1 MRPED
6 WSAVRA
12 IYLEGIASCNSTF
25 EQSAPDWPDWDQGH
39 LKSCRLVARVESE
52 IVGWTALS
60 PVSRRPVYAGVAEF
74 SIYVAER
81 AQRRGIGSALLQALI
96 DAAERQG
103 IWTLQSGIFPEN
115 TASLELCRRFGFR
128 TVGTREKIGCMNGR
142 WRDVVLVERRSVI
155 AGV

>member
-1 MRPED
+1 M
-6 WSAVRA
+6 RA
-12 IYLEGIASCNSTF
+12 IYLEGIASGNATF
-25 EQSAPDWPDWDQGH
+25 EPSVPDWPDWNQGH
-39 LKSCRLVARVESE
+39 LKCCRLVARLGSE

-81 AQRRGIGSALLQALI
+81 ALRRGIGSALLQALI
-96 DAAERQG
+96 DAAEREG

-115 TASLELCRRFGFR
+115 MASLELCRRFGFR
-128 TVGTREKIGCMNGR
+128 AVGTRERIGCMNGR
-142 WRDVVLVERRSVI
+142 WHDVVLVERRSAI